1 MRSVLIVEDHAPMRA
16 ALADLLRT
24 YFPASLVR
32 EAASVASAL
41 DLCHAEAP
49 ELVLLDVA
57 LPDGNGIAL
66 IPALRALA
74 PGCRIVVVSQHG
86 AAAYSERALAA
97 GACAY
102 VTKDNLRRQLIPAID
117 RAFQRAR

>member
-1 MRSVLIVEDHAPMRA
+1 MRA

-24 YFPASLVR
+24 HFLPCRVR
-32 EAASVASAL
+32 EAASAASAMA
-41 DLCHAEAP
+41 LCCAEAP
-49 ELVLLDVA
+49 ELILLDVG

-86 AAAYSERALAA
+86 AAAYAERALAA
-97 GACAY
+97 GASAY
-102 VTKDNLRRQLIPAID
+102 VTKDNLRRELLPAIEC
-117 RAFQRAR
+117 AFRGVA